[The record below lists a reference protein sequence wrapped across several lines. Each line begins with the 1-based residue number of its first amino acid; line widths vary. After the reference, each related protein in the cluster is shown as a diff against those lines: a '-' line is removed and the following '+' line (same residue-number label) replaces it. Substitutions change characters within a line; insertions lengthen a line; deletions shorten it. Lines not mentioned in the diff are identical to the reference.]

1 MSGKGNE
8 EKTFSRQVWLSK
20 THLHRFELTSVNLDW
35 FDHVAYGKSFPNYSF
50 MTQLNQR
57 SCNFSQFHKRCCHL
71 TLLNSEFCLKTHFL
85 YSALCNFFLTIWL
98 SCVSTDSCHTISHLY
113 QGCAL
118 SRGPIDVQILLDSSG
133 SIDAS
138 TWDKLMNE
146 MKEHFID
153 SLMTHP
159 DSRMAIARF
168 GTESEALTYDNKHKI
183 CKAVNTC
190 NLPLC
195 TSASKWGK

>member
-1 MSGKGNE
+1 M
-8 EKTFSRQVWLSK
+8 
-20 THLHRFELTSVNLDW
+20 
-35 FDHVAYGKSFPNYSF
+35 
-50 MTQLNQR
+50 
-57 SCNFSQFHKRCCHL
+57 
-71 TLLNSEFCLKTHFL
+71 
-85 YSALCNFFLTIWL
+85 
-98 SCVSTDSCHTISHLY
+98 
-113 QGCAL
+113 

-168 GTESEALTYDNKHKI
+168 GTDSEALT
-183 CKAVNTC
+183 
-190 NLPLC
+190 
-195 TSASKWGK
+195 